1 MKSMTL
7 FKHVNNSLNPYRW
20 AISVLAAVLI
30 SGLFAG
36 VTLESRLDTDK
47 KMAESL
53 APYLSTLV
61 ESSDRPELL
70 RVLQS
75 IGEATKSDVI
85 LAQDGMVFASSRSLE
100 ELDRAFVKPKTFFR
114 FFDIDF
120 GNNEIVTTTNIK
132 NSSQSMGD
140 SKVYIISPLLPSMK
154 SSLGIFLGVFVAS
167 ILISLFSARQM
178 RKAIKKA
185 LRPMDQL
192 HAEIEGM
199 ITDNHLDSEPIQIR
213 ELEEIR
219 NTVRSTKTA
228 LDNAKDQLAESK
240 AKKLSSDAY
249 KRLIHDLHNPV
260 SALRQMA
267 SLAHDETQDLE
278 TQNEAANSISRLAD
292 QILSQVTSAKK
303 NLEQEPIALR
313 DLNLVDC
320 IREGVRQ
327 VQTLENTKSISV
339 SFQDEEITVPHDPLL
354 LKRAIINLLEN
365 GIEAA
370 NSLVRVSVL
379 KNDNNTII
387 KVCDDGAGMDESKV
401 PVYLQGRGQSG
412 KANRQAFGLSSTN
425 HIVRSHGGKLIYR
438 KSDLGGSSFEIRL
451 GGI

>member
-1 MKSMTL
+1 MKSMSL
-7 FKHVNNSLNPYRW
+7 FKHVNSSLNPYRW

-36 VTLESRLDTDK
+36 ISLESRLDTDK

-53 APYLSTLV
+53 APYLATLI

-75 IGEATKSDVI
+75 IAEATKSDVV
-85 LAQDGMVFASSRSLE
+85 LTQDETVFASSRSLE
-100 ELDRAFVKPKTFFR
+100 ELDRKFIKPKTFVR

-132 NSSQSMGD
+132 KSGQSLED
-140 SKVYIISPLLPSMK
+140 SKVYIISPLLPSME
-154 SSLGIFLGVFVAS
+154 STLGIFLGAFVAS

-199 ITDNHLDSEPIQIR
+199 ITDGHLESEPIQIR

-228 LDNAKDQLAESK
+228 LDNAKDQLAETK

-278 TQNEAANSISRLAD
+278 TQTEAANSIPRLAD

-313 DLNLVDC
+313 DLNIVDC
-320 IREGVRQ
+320 IKDGIRQ
-327 VQTLENTKSISV
+327 VQTLENFKSISA
-339 SFQDEEITVPHDPLL
+339 SFQDQQITVPHDPLL
-354 LKRAIINLLEN
+354 LKRAIVNLLEN

-370 NSLVRVSVL
+370 TSRVRVSVL
-379 KNDNNTII
+379 RKDNNTII
-387 KVCDDGAGMDESKV
+387 KVCDDGAGMDETKV

-451 GGI
+451 GVI

>member
-75 IGEATKSDVI
+75 IAEATKSDVI
-85 LAQDGMVFASSRSLE
+85 LTQDEMVFASSRSLE

-132 NSSQSMGD
+132 NASQSMGD

-278 TQNEAANSISRLAD
+278 TQNEAANSIPRLAD

-327 VQTLENTKSISV
+327 VQTLEYTKSISV

-354 LKRAIINLLEN
+354 LKRAIVNLLEN

-379 KNDNNTII
+379 KNDNSTII

-451 GGI
+451 GVI

>member
-1 MKSMTL
+1 MKSISL
-7 FKHVNNSLNPYRW
+7 FKHVNASLNPYRW
-20 AISVLAAVLI
+20 AISILAAVLI
-30 SGLFAG
+30 SALFAG
-36 VTLESRLDTDK
+36 ITLESRLDTDK

-53 APYLSTLV
+53 APYLATLV

-75 IGEATKSDVI
+75 IAESTKSDVV
-85 LAQDGMVFASSRSLE
+85 LTQDELVFASTRSLE
-100 ELDRAFVKPKTFFR
+100 ELDRKFVKPKTFLR

-120 GNNEIVTTTNIK
+120 GNNEIITTTNVK
-132 NSSQSMGD
+132 RLNQSFGD

-154 SSLGIFLGVFVAS
+154 STLAIFIGVFVAS
-167 ILISLFSARQM
+167 ILVSLFSARQM
-178 RKAIKKA
+178 RRAIKKA

-199 ITDNHLDSEPIQIR
+199 ITDTYAESEPIQIR

-219 NTVRSTKTA
+219 NTVQSTKTA
-228 LDNAKDQLAESK
+228 LENAKDQLAETK

-267 SLAHDETQDLE
+267 SLAHDESQDLE
-278 TQNEAANSISRLAD
+278 TQTEAANSIPRLAD

-313 DLNLVDC
+313 DLNIVDC
-320 IREGVRQ
+320 IKDGIRQ
-327 VQTLENTKSISV
+327 VQALEKAKSISA
-339 SFQDEEITVPHDPLL
+339 SFQDEHLTVPHDPLL
-354 LKRAIINLLEN
+354 LKRAIVNLLEN
-365 GIEAA
+365 GLEAA
-370 NSLVRVSVL
+370 SSQVRVSVL
-379 KNDNNTII
+379 KSDNNTII
-387 KVCDDGAGMDESKV
+387 KICDDGNGMDETMV

-451 GGI
+451 GVI

>member
-75 IGEATKSDVI
+75 IAEAAKSDVI
-85 LAQDGMVFASSRSLE
+85 LTQDGMVFASSRSLE

-167 ILISLFSARQM
+167 ILISFFSARQM

-199 ITDNHLDSEPIQIR
+199 VTDNHLDSEPIQIR

-278 TQNEAANSISRLAD
+278 TQNEAANSIPRLAD

-320 IREGVRQ
+320 IREGIQQ

-354 LKRAIINLLEN
+354 LKRAIVNLLEN

-379 KNDNNTII
+379 KNDNSTII

-451 GGI
+451 GVI

>member
-75 IGEATKSDVI
+75 IAEATKSDVI
-85 LAQDGMVFASSRSLE
+85 LTQDEMVFASSRSLE

-132 NSSQSMGD
+132 NASQSMGD

-154 SSLGIFLGVFVAS
+154 SSLGVFFGVFVAS

-178 RKAIKKA
+178 RKAIKIA

-278 TQNEAANSISRLAD
+278 TQNEAANSIPRLAD
-292 QILSQVTSAKK
+292 QILNQVTSAKK

-354 LKRAIINLLEN
+354 LKRAIVNLLEN

-379 KNDNNTII
+379 KNDNSTII

-451 GGI
+451 GVI

>member
-20 AISVLAAVLI
+20 AISILAAVLI

-75 IGEATKSDVI
+75 IAEATKSDVI
-85 LAQDGMVFASSRSLE
+85 LTQDEMVFASSRSLE

-199 ITDNHLDSEPIQIR
+199 ITDTHLDSEPIQIR

-278 TQNEAANSISRLAD
+278 TQNEAANSIPRLAD

-303 NLEQEPIALR
+303 NLEQ
-313 DLNLVDC
+313 
-320 IREGVRQ
+320 
-327 VQTLENTKSISV
+327 
-339 SFQDEEITVPHDPLL
+339 DE
-354 LKRAIINLLEN
+354 
-365 GIEAA
+365 
-370 NSLVRVSVL
+370 
-379 KNDNNTII
+379 
-387 KVCDDGAGMDESKV
+387 
-401 PVYLQGRGQSG
+401 
-412 KANRQAFGLSSTN
+412 
-425 HIVRSHGGKLIYR
+425 
-438 KSDLGGSSFEIRL
+438 
-451 GGI
+451 

>member
-75 IGEATKSDVI
+75 IAEATKSDVI
-85 LAQDGMVFASSRSLE
+85 LTQDEMVFASSRSLE

-199 ITDNHLDSEPIQIR
+199 VTDNHLDSEPIQIR

-278 TQNEAANSISRLAD
+278 TQNEAANSIPRLAD

-303 NLEQEPIALR
+303 NLEQDPIALR

-320 IREGVRQ
+320 IREGIQQ
-327 VQTLENTKSISV
+327 VQTLENTKFISV

-354 LKRAIINLLEN
+354 LKRAIVNLLEN

-370 NSLVRVSVL
+370 NSQVRVSVL
-379 KNDNNTII
+379 KNDHSTII

-451 GGI
+451 GVI

>member
-7 FKHVNNSLNPYRW
+7 FKHVNSSLNPYRW
-20 AISVLAAVLI
+20 TISVLAAVLI

-53 APYLSTLV
+53 APYLSTLI
-61 ESSDRPELL
+61 ESSDRPELI

-75 IGEATKSDVI
+75 IAEATKSDVV
-85 LAQDGMVFASSRSLE
+85 LTQDEMVFASSRSLE
-100 ELDRAFVKPKTFFR
+100 ELDREFVKPKTYFR

-132 NSSQSMGD
+132 KSGQSLGG
-140 SKVYIISPLLPSMK
+140 SKVYVISPLLPSMK
-154 SSLGIFLGVFVAS
+154 STLGIFFGVFAAS
-167 ILISLFSARQM
+167 IFISLFSARQM

-199 ITDNHLDSEPIQIR
+199 IAENYLESEPIQIR

-228 LDNAKDQLAESK
+228 LDNAKDQLAENK

-278 TQNEAANSISRLAD
+278 TQAEAANSIPRLAD

-313 DLNLVDC
+313 ELNLVDC
-320 IREGVRQ
+320 IREGIRQ
-327 VQTLENTKSISV
+327 VQTLENTKSISA
-339 SFQDEEITVPHDPLL
+339 SFQEEQITVPHDPLL
-354 LKRAIINLLEN
+354 LKRAIVNLLEN

-370 NSLVRVSVL
+370 NSQVRVSVL

-387 KVCDDGAGMDESKV
+387 KVCDDGAGMNESMV
-401 PVYLQGRGQSG
+401 PVFLQGRGQSG

-451 GGI
+451 GVI

>member
-30 SGLFAG
+30 SGLFTG
-36 VTLESRLDTDK
+36 ITLESRLDTDK

-75 IGEATKSDVI
+75 IAEATKSDVI
-85 LAQDGMVFASSRSLE
+85 LTQDEMVFASSRSLE

-278 TQNEAANSISRLAD
+278 TQNEAAISIPRLAD

-313 DLNLVDC
+313 DLSLVDC

-354 LKRAIINLLEN
+354 LKRAIVNLLEN

-379 KNDNNTII
+379 KNDDSTII

-451 GGI
+451 GVI

>member
-75 IGEATKSDVI
+75 IAEATKSDVI
-85 LAQDGMVFASSRSLE
+85 LTQDEMVFASSRSLE

-132 NSSQSMGD
+132 NASQSMGD

-267 SLAHDETQDLE
+267 SLAHDETQDLD
-278 TQNEAANSISRLAD
+278 TQNEAANSIPRLAD

-354 LKRAIINLLEN
+354 LKRAIVNLLEN

-451 GGI
+451 GVI

>member
-75 IGEATKSDVI
+75 IAEATKSDVI
-85 LAQDGMVFASSRSLE
+85 LTQDGMVFASSRSLE

-132 NSSQSMGD
+132 NSSLSMGD

-167 ILISLFSARQM
+167 IMISLFSARQM

-199 ITDNHLDSEPIQIR
+199 VTDNHLDSEPIQIR

-278 TQNEAANSISRLAD
+278 TQKEAANSIPRLAD

-303 NLEQEPIALR
+303 NLEQDLIALR

-320 IREGVRQ
+320 IREGIQQ
-327 VQTLENTKSISV
+327 VQTLENTKFISV

-354 LKRAIINLLEN
+354 LKRAIVNLLEN

-370 NSLVRVSVL
+370 NSQVRVSVL
-379 KNDNNTII
+379 KNDHSTII

-451 GGI
+451 GVI

>member
-7 FKHVNNSLNPYRW
+7 FTHVNNSLNPYRW
-20 AISVLAAVLI
+20 AISVLAAVLV

-75 IGEATKSDVI
+75 IAEATKSDVI
-85 LAQDGMVFASSRSLE
+85 LTQDEMVFASSRSLE

-132 NSSQSMGD
+132 NASESMGD

-278 TQNEAANSISRLAD
+278 TQNEAANSIPRLAD

-303 NLEQEPIALR
+303 NLEQEPISLR

-354 LKRAIINLLEN
+354 LKRAIVNLLEN

-379 KNDNNTII
+379 KNDNSTII

-451 GGI
+451 GVI